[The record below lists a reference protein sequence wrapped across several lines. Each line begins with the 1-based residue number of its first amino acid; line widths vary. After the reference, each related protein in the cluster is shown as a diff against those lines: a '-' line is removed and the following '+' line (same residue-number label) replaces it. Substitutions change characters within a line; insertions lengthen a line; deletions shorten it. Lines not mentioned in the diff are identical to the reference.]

1 MNLFL
6 FNSRVQILA
15 EGSRMFFFLF
25 NVHLKVLHKNHSDR
39 NWHLVLVY
47 WFTLAP
53 FFVCLQNLMGNSNII
68 QIFVHQMTNVN
79 STIQN
84 SWNYLEIKWGKKEWK
99 KSALFIKEWWLGVH
113 SIFLNVSER
122 VSALN
127 FLLMSEIWA
136 KIKK

>member
-1 MNLFL
+1 
-6 FNSRVQILA
+6 
-15 EGSRMFFFLF
+15 
-25 NVHLKVLHKNHSDR
+25 
-39 NWHLVLVY
+39 
-47 WFTLAP
+47 
-53 FFVCLQNLMGNSNII
+53 MGNSNII

-136 KIKK
+136 KLKK